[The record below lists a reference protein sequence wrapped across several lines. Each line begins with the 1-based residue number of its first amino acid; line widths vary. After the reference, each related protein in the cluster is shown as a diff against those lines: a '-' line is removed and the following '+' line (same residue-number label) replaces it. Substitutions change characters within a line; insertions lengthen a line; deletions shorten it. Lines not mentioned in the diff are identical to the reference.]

1 MQALPMNRLI
11 PLALALL
18 AAPAAAQPVP
28 NSAPNSAPRLSLAQ
42 EAALRCSATFAKVAS
57 DQARKVPGW
66 ERYPAL
72 GTRGRE
78 FFVRTTAQLMDQTG
92 VSRETVVS
100 LLKVRYDELQARAAR
115 SRDPVGMVG
124 DAARACLPLLDAEVP
139 LR

>member
-18 AAPAAAQPVP
+18 AAPVAAQP
-28 NSAPNSAPRLSLAQ
+28 APNSTPKLSLAQ

>member
-1 MQALPMNRLI
+1 M
-11 PLALALL
+11 
-18 AAPAAAQPVP
+18 
-28 NSAPNSAPRLSLAQ
+28 
-42 EAALRCSATFAKVAS
+42 
-57 DQARKVPGW
+57 PGW

>member
-1 MQALPMNRLI
+1 MNRLI

-18 AAPAAAQPVP
+18 AAPAAAQPV
-28 NSAPNSAPRLSLAQ
+28 PNSAPRLSLAQ